1 MTLSRNWSISIPK
14 FILEDNPACAETD
27 PELFFPQEGFDFGG
41 KNISK
46 YVNLNA
52 AKKICESCPLKL
64 PCLQYALE
72 NTEIGV
78 WGGTTE
84 EQRKLMR
91 QRSGAA
97 RRQRKSPSPELW

>member
-1 MTLSRNWSISIPK
+1 MTTRRNLSISIPK
-14 FILEDNPACAETD
+14 FILDDNPACAETD
-27 PELFFPQEGFDFGG
+27 PELFFPQEGLDFSG

-46 YVNLNA
+46 YVNLSA
-52 AKKICESCPLKL
+52 AKKICESCPLKI

-84 EQRKLMR
+84 EQRNLLRKKI
-91 QRSGAA
+91 GAT